1 MFGKRKNLSE
11 LRKGLELSLTMSLFG
26 IPEVLVVHIK
36 YDDALRR
43 ILQELAQYKI
53 QLIILSLDSET
64 VCEDCASIY
73 IRELIDKAYPD
84 AKGIASIKFFGIKP
98 QYANEVAGKVNAS
111 C

>member
-1 MFGKRKNLSE
+1 MFGKWRNLSE

-36 YDDALRR
+36 YDKDLRKL
-43 ILQELAQYKI
+43 LQELSQYKI
-53 QLIILSLDSET
+53 QLIVLSLDPDN

-73 IRELIDKAYPD
+73 VRELIDKAYPD
-84 AKGIASIKFFGIKP
+84 ARSIASVKFFGIKP
-98 QYANEVAGKVNAS
+98 RYANDVTTKVNAS